1 MPHFHISTNVSKSE
15 IPSNFLKETSALI
28 AKILGKPESVSI
40 RVLFFESSFPNID
53 SAFFSSIVL

>member
-28 AKILGKPESVSI
+28 AKILCKPESVNI
-40 RVLFFESSFPNID
+40 RVFSLSLRFLISILL
-53 SAFFSSIVL
+53 FFSSIVL